1 MPTTEREGPVT
12 LSVLDRLIDQEPERK
27 LEPPLTRARSLRE
40 LKAALRR
47 DLEWLLNTRRTIEES
62 PASLKEL
69 ERSLYNYGLPDVS
82 SLYLR
87 SSNDQN
93 TLLKAIRV
101 AINYFEPR
109 LLNIKVAL
117 EPAAADAR
125 VLRFS
130 IEGLLRMDPAPEHVF
145 FDTMLE
151 PMSGQY
157 QVKGS

>member
-1 MPTTEREGPVT
+1 MPTKEGEGPVT

-27 LEPPLTRARSLRE
+27 LELPLTRAQSLRE

-47 DLEWLLNTRRTIEES
+47 DLEWLLNSRRTIEES

-87 SSNDQN
+87 SSKDQGA
-93 TLLKAIRV
+93 LLGAIKT
-101 AINYFEPR
+101 AINFFEPR
-109 LLNIKVAL
+109 LLNIKVTL
-117 EPAAADAR
+117 EPAGDDTR
-125 VLRFS
+125 VLRFA
-130 IEGLLRMDPAPEHVF
+130 IDGLLRMDPAPEHVF
-145 FDTMLE
+145 FDTVLE

-157 QVKGS
+157 QVQGS

>member
-27 LEPPLTRARSLRE
+27 LEPPLTRSQSLRE
-40 LKAALRR
+40 LKTALRR
-47 DLEWLLNTRRTIEES
+47 DLEWLLNSRRTIEES
-62 PASLKEL
+62 PPSLKEL

-87 SSNDQN
+87 SSNDQES
-93 TLLKAIRV
+93 LLKAIRT

-109 LLNIKVAL
+109 LMNIKVTL
-117 EPAAADAR
+117 EPVGNDTR
-125 VLRFS
+125 VLRFG
-130 IEGLLRMDPAPEHVF
+130 IDGFLRMDPAPEHVF
-145 FDTMLE
+145 FDTLLE

>member
-1 MPTTEREGPVT
+1 MPATAREGPVT
-12 LSVLDRLIDQEPERK
+12 LSVLDRLVDQEPERK
-27 LEPPLTRARSLRE
+27 LEPPLTRAQSLRD

-69 ERSLYNYGLPDVS
+69 EHSLYNYGLPDVS

-87 SSNDQN
+87 SPNDQAM
-93 TLLKAIRV
+93 LLTSIKA
-101 AINYFEPR
+101 AINLFEPR
-109 LLNIKVAL
+109 LLNVKVTL
-117 EPAAADAR
+117 EPAADDTR
-125 VLRFS
+125 VIRFA
-130 IEGLLRMDPAPEHVF
+130 IEGLLRMDPAPEHVL
-145 FDTMLE
+145 FDTVLE

>member
-1 MPTTEREGPVT
+1 MPTTQREGPVT
-12 LSVLDRLIDQEPERK
+12 LSALDRLIDQEPERK
-27 LEPPLTRARSLRE
+27 LEPPVTRAQSLRE

-47 DLEWLLNTRRTIEES
+47 DLEWLLNTRRTIEAS

-87 SSNDQN
+87 SPKDQA
-93 TLLKAIRV
+93 LLLQAIKT
-101 AINYFEPR
+101 AIDIFEPR
-109 LLNIKVAL
+109 LLNIKVTF
-117 EPAAADAR
+117 EPASDDTR
-125 VLRFS
+125 VIRFA
-130 IEGLLRMDPAPEHVF
+130 IEGLLRMDPAPEHVY
-145 FDTMLE
+145 FDTVLE

>member
-125 VLRFS
+125 VIRFS

>member
-1 MPTTEREGPVT
+1 

-87 SSNDQN
+87 SSNDQG

-117 EPAAADAR
+117 EPAADDTR
-125 VLRFS
+125 VIRFS

>member
-27 LEPPLTRARSLRE
+27 LEPPLTRAQSLRE

-47 DLEWLLNTRRTIEES
+47 DLEWLLNTRRTIEGS

-69 ERSLYNYGLPDVS
+69 EHSLYNYGLPDIS

-87 SSNDQN
+87 SPNDQQ
-93 TLLKAIRV
+93 TLLEAIKT
-101 AINYFEPR
+101 AIDFFEPR
-109 LLNIKVAL
+109 VLNIKVTL
-117 EPAAADAR
+117 EPRADDTR
-125 VLRFS
+125 IIHFG
-130 IEGLLRMDPAPEHVF
+130 IEGLLRVDPAPEHVF
-145 FDTMLE
+145 FDTVLE

>member
-27 LEPPLTRARSLRE
+27 LEPPLTRSQSLRE

-87 SSNDQN
+87 SSKDQDS
-93 TLLKAIRV
+93 LLKAIRV

>member
-1 MPTTEREGPVT
+1 MPTTQREGPVT
-12 LSVLDRLIDQEPERK
+12 LSALDRLIDQEPERR
-27 LEPPLTRARSLRE
+27 LDPPLTRAQSLRD

-47 DLEWLLNTRRTIEES
+47 DLEWLLNTRQTIEAS

-87 SSNDQN
+87 STNDQA
-93 TLLKAIRV
+93 LLLEAIKT
-101 AINYFEPR
+101 AIDIFEPR
-109 LLNIKVAL
+109 LMNIKVTL
-117 EPAAADAR
+117 EPAAVETR
-125 VLRFS
+125 VLRFG
-130 IEGLLRMDPAPEHVF
+130 IEGLLRMDPAPEHVY
-145 FDTMLE
+145 FDTVLE

>member
-47 DLEWLLNTRRTIEES
+47 DLEWLLNTRRTIETS

-69 ERSLYNYGLPDVS
+69 ERSLYNYGLPDIS

-87 SSNDQN
+87 SSKDQD

-109 LLNIKVAL
+109 LLNIKVTL
-117 EPAAADAR
+117 EPASHDTR
-125 VLRFS
+125 VIRFG

>member
-12 LSVLDRLIDQEPERK
+12 LSVLDRLVDQEPERK
-27 LEPPLTRARSLRE
+27 LEPPLTRAQSLRE

-69 ERSLYNYGLPDVS
+69 AHSLYTYGLPDIS

-87 SSNDQN
+87 SPNDQQ
-93 TLLKAIRV
+93 TLLEAIKT
-101 AINYFEPR
+101 AIDFFEPR
-109 LLNIKVAL
+109 VLNVKVTL
-117 EPAAADAR
+117 EPAAGDTR
-125 VLRFS
+125 IIHFG

-145 FDTMLE
+145 FDTVLE